1 MAKKIDKEKLIA
13 DIMKRAELDGEPVTR
28 EEAEEM
34 AEMEIKAM
42 DIVNYAEAEEKKPR
56 KKREVKK
63 DPIKV
68 EFINFLADLLL
79 TNNVNDVTIVNE
91 QKEIAFTIGTDN
103 YSLSL
108 IKHRPP
114 KKGE

>member
-1 MAKKIDKEKLIA
+1 MDKEKLILE
-13 DIMKRAELDGEPVTR
+13 IMAEAERDGEPLTR

-34 AEMEIKAM
+34 ADMEIKAKGIK
-42 DIVNYAEAEEKKPR
+42 DYTQAEEKKPR

-63 DPIKV
+63 DPTKV
-68 EFINFLADLLL
+68 EFIKFLSDLLL
-79 TNNVNDVTIVNE
+79 TNDVGNVNIVNE
-91 QKEIAFTIGTDN
+91 QKEITFTIGTDN

-114 KKGE
+114 KKGV

>member
-1 MAKKIDKEKLIA
+1 MDKEKLILTL
-13 DIMKRAELDGEPVTR
+13 MKEAEADGEPITR

-34 AEMEIKAM
+34 AEMEIKAKG
-42 DIVNYAEAEEKKPR
+42 ITEYAQAEEKKPR

-63 DPIKV
+63 DPTKV
-68 EFINFLADLLL
+68 EFIKFLENLLL
-79 TNNVNDVTIVNE
+79 TNNVTDVKIVNE

-114 KKGE
+114 KKGV

>member
-1 MAKKIDKEKLIA
+1 MDKEKLILTL
-13 DIMKRAELDGEPVTR
+13 MKEAEADGEPITR

-34 AEMEIKAM
+34 AEMEIKAKG
-42 DIVNYAEAEEKKPR
+42 ITEYAQAEEKKPR

-63 DPIKV
+63 DPTKV
-68 EFINFLADLLL
+68 EFIKFLSNLLL
-79 TNNVNDVTIVNE
+79 TNNVEDVKIVNE
-91 QKEIAFTIGTDN
+91 QKEISFVIGTDN

-114 KKGE
+114 KKGV